1 MTHPDVAVDGRIHT
15 VVEDLE
21 QVLLEFVRKHQI
33 THSDYRAATDLI
45 IESIK
50 AGEESLLFDVFFE
63 AEATDVGNLGRD
75 GSPEAIEGPFYLP
88 GAPILDGP
96 LNVMPQRGDEKG
108 QPLLFRGTVTDTD
121 GQPLGGV
128 ELDLWHA
135 DADGLYSNIHPNI
148 PDYNLRGRFVSEAD
162 GTFRVLTILPPPY
175 EIPKDGPTGTVL
187 RALGRHFFRPAHLHI
202 KLRHND
208 FEDMTSQ
215 LYFQG
220 GAYLDNDVAG
230 AVRDGLV
237 IELREVDDT
246 ALISEQGLDHP
257 YTDARYDFV
266 LARTHNAP
274 LENR

>member
-96 LNVMPQRGDEKG
+96 LNVMPQRDDEKG